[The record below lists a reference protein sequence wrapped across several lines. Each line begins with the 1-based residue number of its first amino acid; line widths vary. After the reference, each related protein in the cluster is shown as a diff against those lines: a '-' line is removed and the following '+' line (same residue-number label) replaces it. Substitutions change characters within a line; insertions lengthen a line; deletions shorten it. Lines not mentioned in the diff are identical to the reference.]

1 MADAISGNSSV
12 ADRPPITEAVAG
24 GEVYD
29 IGELV
34 EAHLAAGHGAV
45 ACLEAMI
52 AGLEETGKRFE
63 IGEVFVPEM
72 MMAADTFKAGME
84 ALAPHLSESARRY
97 TGTVVLGTVQGDVHD
112 IGKNLVGFLLESSG
126 CRLVDL
132 GVDVSPRCFVQAV
145 QDHGADVLAL
155 SALLTT
161 TMLCMADIVQALE
174 AAGLRDRVKVIVGG
188 APVSK
193 RFAEQIGADAYAA
206 TAPEGVKAVRDW
218 LATAPD
224 SS

>member
-1 MADAISGNSSV
+1 MADTIPRNSAMEGLPLV
-12 ADRPPITEAVAG
+12 TAAVAS

-29 IGELV
+29 ISELI
-34 EAHLAAGHGAV
+34 EGHLAAGQGAA
-45 ACLEAMI
+45 ACLEAMV
-52 AGLEETGKRFE
+52 AGLEEIGKRFE
-63 IGEVFVPEM
+63 TGEVFVPEM

-84 ALAPHLSESARRY
+84 ALAPHLSAGARRY
-97 TGTVVLGTVQGDVHD
+97 AGTVVLGTVQGDVHD

-132 GVDVSPRCFVQAV
+132 GVDVLPTRFVQAV
-145 QDHGADVLAL
+145 QDYGADVLAL

-161 TMLCMADIVQALE
+161 TMLSMVDVVRALE
-174 AAGLRDRVKVIVGG
+174 MVGLRDKVKVIIGG

-206 TAPEGVKAVRDW
+206 TAPEGVKVVRAW
-218 LATAPD
+218 LAASPA